1 MIKLEKCFKQTFM
14 TLLVISKES
23 IVFVTSKCMSSTLGT
38 TAFLI
43 NTFVI
48 ILSTLIRKM
57 HDLIVIFITKDCY
70 KSIGKLHSFL

>member
-23 IVFVTSKCMSSTLGT
+23 IVFVTSKRMSSTLGT

-57 HDLIVIFITKDCY
+57 HDLICY
-70 KSIGKLHSFL
+70 IHNEGLL